1 MNFLVGEQVKNTMRD
16 KLGIVTAIEGE
27 IALVNYGVGP
37 ERTSLKY
44 LALAVAKRTPFMH
57 ILATDPSALSEL
69 ASNIKEF
76 GGRIEVST
84 SPQVLEKAADRLS
97 ANSSLSPTEA
107 VDYIKVCSEKSHSTK
122 YDIMVMSATFPPQ
135 LAARLGV
142 ILKRAEKDTTEL
154 PLGKRAHR
162 GEWQISCNPL
172 AEYLMREHS
181 VLPKRV
187 GVAPVRKVRVIIEE
201 ID

>member
-1 MNFLVGEQVKNTMRD
+1 VNFLAGEKVKHTVRER
-16 KLGIVTAIEGE
+16 EGVFVQALSAE
-27 IALVNYGVGP
+27 LALVDFGYGH
-37 ERTSLKY
+37 ERASLKH
-44 LALAVAKRTPFMH
+44 LALVIAKRTPFMH
-57 ILATDPSALSEL
+57 ILATDPSALCEL
-69 ASNIKEF
+69 AANIKEF

-142 ILKRAEKDTTEL
+142 ILKKAEADAAEL
-154 PLGKRAHR
+154 PIGKRAYS
-162 GEWQISCNPL
+162 GEWQISSNPL
-172 AEYLMREHS
+172 AEYLLREHDI
-181 VLPKRV
+181 LPKRV
-187 GVAPVRKVRVIIEE
+187 TK
-201 ID
+201 